1 MALPN
6 ELRNSAVRTQLFPN
20 PTGSFA
26 PSAGTSGRRSLQIHP
41 DGEGGHLL
49 FIPAESAEDSAR
61 YSDLM
66 MKDIQQRSRSL
77 CCGGNLTGS
86 LNDMT
91 EKKEIKMERN
101 EKAYADNSHK
111 VAENWGSTEGP
122 KEVRP
127 NTSSNFAAAMCLVEA
142 DKAHRSLQ
150 ADQVLMMRMVMPML
164 SSGLRQLQ
172 QGINRWMNHQG
183 FWSRSGQSEEAARWQ
198 KGEKIAL
205 IHSEVS
211 ELLEGVREDKGI
223 RNEGEECAD
232 IVIRVLDYC
241 EQYDIDIATYIED
254 KMYKN
259 YQRLFR
265 HGKVF

>member
-6 ELRNSAVRTQLFPN
+6 ELRNSAMRTQLFPN

-66 MKDIQQRSRSL
+66 MKDIQQRSRSR

-91 EKKEIKMERN
+91 EKKEIKMGRN

-127 NTSSNFAAAMCLVEA
+127 NTPSNLAAAMRLVET

-150 ADQVLMMRMVMPML
+150 ADQVLMM
-164 SSGLRQLQ
+164 LQ

-183 FWSRSGQSEEAARWQ
+183 FWSRSEQSEEAARWQ

-211 ELLEGVREDKGI
+211 ELLEGVREGKGI

-254 KMYKN
+254 RQCTRDLQEISRDKPQTGQTESGTFDK
-259 YQRLFR
+259 
-265 HGKVF
+265 